1 MIVNSAYALNSY
13 TNAKVMSTT
22 DPLELVIMLYDGAI
36 ESLEKAATAMTAQ
49 QRANKIR
56 YIDKSLAII
65 DELLNALNPEVGGE
79 VAENLMHLYL
89 YMMQELTI
97 ANAQNNANK
106 LFEIIELLKQL
117 KSGWTAIR
125 GVGRASLS

>member
-1 MIVNSAYALNSY
+1 
-13 TNAKVMSTT
+13 
-22 DPLELVIMLYDGAI
+22 MLYDGAI

-97 ANAQNNANK
+97 ANAQNNAHK

-125 GVGRASLS
+125 GVVRASLS

>member
-1 MIVNSAYALNSY
+1 
-13 TNAKVMSTT
+13 
-22 DPLELVIMLYDGAI
+22 MLYDGAI